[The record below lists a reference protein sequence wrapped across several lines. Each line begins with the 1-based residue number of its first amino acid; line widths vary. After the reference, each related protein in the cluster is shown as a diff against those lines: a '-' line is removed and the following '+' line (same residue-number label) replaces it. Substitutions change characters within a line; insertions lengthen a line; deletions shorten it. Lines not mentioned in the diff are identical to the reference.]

1 MSTAETHI
9 YDQMTMANKRESIH
23 DDAEAAHWMGHI
35 DEDITKDHIE
45 LNFNKDGDKAIEDN
59 KLRRRSV
66 LVSNPS
72 SHHVFESTRPDE
84 EEQKSR
90 ILSQKSE
97 DTTTHDEEEQKSRI
111 LSQKS
116 EDTTTHTFE
125 PSDLTSR
132 ESNSTHTFEPSD
144 LTSPESNSSWSG
156 SATISHFQDYQ
167 IETSTNTV
175 DNLQHI
181 SKETNSQANSGGL
194 LCCGGRDEDKEG
206 SCIIS

>member
-1 MSTAETHI
+1 
-9 YDQMTMANKRESIH
+9 MANKRESIH

-97 DTTTHDEEEQKSRI
+97 DTTTH
-111 LSQKS
+111 
-116 EDTTTHTFE
+116 
-125 PSDLTSR
+125 
-132 ESNSTHTFEPSD
+132 TFEPSD
-144 LTSPESNSSWSG
+144 LTSPESNSTWSG
-156 SATISHFQDYQ
+156 NATISHFQDYQ

-181 SKETNSQANSGGL
+181 SKQTNSQANSGGL

-206 SCIIS
+206 SCILS

>member
-1 MSTAETHI
+1 MNFVFRGCQHRE
-9 YDQMTMANKRESIH
+9 QLCLVLMTMANKRESIH

-125 PSDLTSR
+125 PSDLTS
-132 ESNSTHTFEPSD
+132 
-144 LTSPESNSSWSG
+144 PESNSSWSG

>member
-1 MSTAETHI
+1 MINANANGHGEDAVSADLMITFKT
-9 YDQMTMANKRESIH
+9 NKRDSIH
-23 DDAEAAHWMGHI
+23 DDAEAAHWLGHI
-35 DEDITKDHIE
+35 DEDITKDHID
-45 LNFNKDGDKAIEDN
+45 LNFTKKDDDKAKEDN

-72 SHHVFESTRPDE
+72 SHHVFCENE
-84 EEQKSR
+84 K
-90 ILSQKSE
+90 
-97 DTTTHDEEEQKSRI
+97 QKSRI

-125 PSDLTSR
+125 PSDLTSP
-132 ESNSTHTFEPSD
+132 ESNST
-144 LTSPESNSSWSG
+144 WSG
-156 SATISHFQDYQ
+156 NATISHFQDYQ

-181 SKETNSQANSGGL
+181 SKQTNSQANSGGL

>member
-1 MSTAETHI
+1 
-9 YDQMTMANKRESIH
+9 MTMANKRESIH

-97 DTTTHDEEEQKSRI
+97 DTTTH
-111 LSQKS
+111 
-116 EDTTTHTFE
+116 
-125 PSDLTSR
+125 
-132 ESNSTHTFEPSD
+132 TFEPSD

>member
-1 MSTAETHI
+1 
-9 YDQMTMANKRESIH
+9 MTMANKRESIH

-97 DTTTHDEEEQKSRI
+97 DTTTH
-111 LSQKS
+111 
-116 EDTTTHTFE
+116 
-125 PSDLTSR
+125 
-132 ESNSTHTFEPSD
+132 TFEPSD
-144 LTSPESNSSWSG
+144 LTSPESNSTWSG
-156 SATISHFQDYQ
+156 NATISHFQDYQ

-181 SKETNSQANSGGL
+181 SKQTNSQANSGGL

-206 SCIIS
+206 SCILS

>member
-1 MSTAETHI
+1 
-9 YDQMTMANKRESIH
+9 MANKRESIH

-125 PSDLTSR
+125 PSDLTS
-132 ESNSTHTFEPSD
+132 
-144 LTSPESNSSWSG
+144 PESNSSWSG

-181 SKETNSQANSGGL
+181 SKQTNSQANSGGL

>member
-1 MSTAETHI
+1 
-9 YDQMTMANKRESIH
+9 MTMANKRESIH

-97 DTTTHDEEEQKSRI
+97 DTTTH
-111 LSQKS
+111 
-116 EDTTTHTFE
+116 
-125 PSDLTSR
+125 
-132 ESNSTHTFEPSD
+132 TFEPSD

-156 SATISHFQDYQ
+156 NATISHFQDYQ

>member
-1 MSTAETHI
+1 MNLVFRGCQHREQLNFI
-9 YDQMTMANKRESIH
+9 FMMTMANKRESIH
-23 DDAEAAHWMGHI
+23 DDAEAAHWLGHI

-97 DTTTHDEEEQKSRI
+97 DTT
-111 LSQKS
+111 
-116 EDTTTHTFE
+116 
-125 PSDLTSR
+125 
-132 ESNSTHTFEPSD
+132 THTFEPSD

>member
-1 MSTAETHI
+1 MINANANGHGEDAVSADLMITFKT
-9 YDQMTMANKRESIH
+9 NKRDSIH

-125 PSDLTSR
+125 PSDLTS
-132 ESNSTHTFEPSD
+132 
-144 LTSPESNSSWSG
+144 PESNSSWSG

>member
-1 MSTAETHI
+1 
-9 YDQMTMANKRESIH
+9 MANKRESIH

-97 DTTTHDEEEQKSRI
+97 DTTTH
-111 LSQKS
+111 
-116 EDTTTHTFE
+116 
-125 PSDLTSR
+125 
-132 ESNSTHTFEPSD
+132 TFEPSD

>member
-1 MSTAETHI
+1 
-9 YDQMTMANKRESIH
+9 MANKRESIH

-72 SHHVFESTRPDE
+72 SHHVFESTRP
-84 EEQKSR
+84 
-90 ILSQKSE
+90 
-97 DTTTHDEEEQKSRI
+97 DEEEQKSRI